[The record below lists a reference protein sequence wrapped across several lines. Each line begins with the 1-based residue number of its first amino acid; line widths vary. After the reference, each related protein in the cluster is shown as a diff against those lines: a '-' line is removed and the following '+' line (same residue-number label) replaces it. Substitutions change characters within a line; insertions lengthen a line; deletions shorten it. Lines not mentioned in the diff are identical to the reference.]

1 MVQAHEGNTYG
12 HAPDLITKTI
22 NAQNTW
28 TDEYRLP
35 GGVGGQVMVPVTVEI
50 TGGAVVTVQ
59 ARRPGEAWATDA
71 HDLGDT
77 AGVANGG
84 TLLKPT
90 SGVTW
95 FSGWYIRA
103 GVKTGALNGG
113 SAVVAI
119 GTLGE

>member
-22 NAQNTW
+22 DAENTW

-35 GGVGGQVMVPVTVEI
+35 GGVGGQVMVPVTVKI
-50 TGGAVVTVQ
+50 TGGAVVTIQ
-59 ARRPGEAWATDA
+59 ARRASEAWATDA

-77 AGVANGG
+77 AGVTNGG
-84 TLLKPT
+84 TLLKPAA
-90 SGVTW
+90 GVQW

-113 SAVVAI
+113 SADIAI
-119 GTLGE
+119 GTQSE